1 MTADLSW
8 WARARLLQR
17 IPNQAGFEIFD
28 SKENRVRKV
37 NSKVLG
43 LILGPFL
50 ILPILL
56 GCADIGEPNG
66 ETVIFEIANTEE
78 IVGKETGGARTLRKH
93 YMILSPPEDLTDLKV
108 LVEEYA
114 KDHRAK
120 SGYGAIHLFF
130 YRESD
135 DLPRDWQP
143 DESYMNTDRLE
154 HHRSDLIA
162 SITWSDAQPQKE
174 YNVYD
179 KSEEGK
185 ILKRMR
191 FIEDRLVE

>member
-1 MTADLSW
+1 
-8 WARARLLQR
+8 
-17 IPNQAGFEIFD
+17 
-28 SKENRVRKV
+28 
-37 NSKVLG
+37 
-43 LILGPFL
+43 
-50 ILPILL
+50 
-56 GCADIGEPNG
+56 
-66 ETVIFEIANTEE
+66 
-78 IVGKETGGARTLRKH
+78 
-93 YMILSPPEDLTDLKV
+93 MILNPPKDLIDLKD
-108 LVEEYA
+108 LVE
-114 KDHRAK
+114 
-120 SGYGAIHLFF
+120 GYVKNHPAESENTLFQLSF

-154 HHRSDLIA
+154 HHRNDLIA

-174 YNVYD
+174 YDVYD